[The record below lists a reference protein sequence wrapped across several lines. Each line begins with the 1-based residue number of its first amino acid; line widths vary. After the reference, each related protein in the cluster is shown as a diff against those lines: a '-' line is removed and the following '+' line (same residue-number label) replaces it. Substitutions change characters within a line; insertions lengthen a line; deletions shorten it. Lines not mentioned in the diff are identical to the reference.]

1 MQKILDMEFDKI
13 YTKVNKRGGI
23 KSTDYYLL
31 YRGCMI
37 TVTDDNIHIECSYR
51 VGSKKDII
59 DILKYIIKNYPTNK
73 VVENRSLKSMYNEWI
88 AHNNLYKLGLWR
100 SHTISV
106 DLNYP
111 QEWYIKVIYWLLSR
125 IVL

>member
-13 YTKVNKRGGI
+13 YTKVNRRGSI

-51 VGSKKDII
+51 VGSKKDMI
-59 DILKYIIKNYPTNK
+59 DILEYIVINYPTNK
-73 VVENRSLKSMYNEWI
+73 VVKNRSLKSMCNEWI
-88 AHNNLYKLGLWR
+88 VHNNFYKLGLWK

-111 QEWYIKVIYWLLSR
+111 QEWYIKIIYKLLSI

>member
-1 MQKILDMEFDKI
+1 MEFDKI

-23 KSTDYYLL
+23 KSIDYYLF

-37 TVTDDNIHIECSYR
+37 IVTDYNIHIECSYR
-51 VGSKKDII
+51 VGSKKDMI
-59 DILKYIIKNYPTNK
+59 DILEYIVTNYPTNK
-73 VVENRSLKSMYNEWI
+73 VVKNRSLKSMCNEWI
-88 AHNNLYKLGLWR
+88 VHNNFYKLGLWK

-106 DLNYP
+106 DINYP

>member
-1 MQKILDMEFDKI
+1 MEFDKI

-37 TVTDDNIHIECSYR
+37 TVTDNNIHIECSYR

-59 DILKYIIKNYPTNK
+59 DILEYIVTNYPYNK
-73 VVENRSLKSMYNEWI
+73 VVENRSLKSMYNEWV
-88 AHNNLYKLGLWR
+88 AHNNLYKLGLWK

-111 QEWYIKVIYWLLSR
+111 QEWYINMIYKLLSI